1 MRDRWLRDAFAAGL
15 SSSSNSEQMNSD
27 EYRML
32 TEKNLIDEDET
43 IRLLSDYGISEEKLK
58 VRLQVNLHVYLR
70 GKYYIN
76 DFFFIKEIQAKKPEG
91 DRGYFST
98 EELVDVFKKL
108 STRPEI
114 YHLLVRLI
122 QFT

>member
-15 SSSSNSEQMNSD
+15 SSSSNSEQMNSV

-76 DFFFIKEIQAKKPEG
+76 DFFSSRKFKRKNRKVIVDISPPKNLSMCLKNFRHDRRFII
-91 DRGYFST
+91 S
-98 EELVDVFKKL
+98 
-108 STRPEI
+108 
-114 YHLLVRLI
+114 
-122 QFT
+122 